1 MNRSRIS
8 HTVLIA
14 AALSA
19 VAVAPAAARGPGGGP
34 GGGGGDDQL
43 LDSDLSLAGSLGVT
57 SAGKT
62 RTTTIE
68 DRDGNSKTI
77 TIKRAVKAAG
87 DVTSDIKTTA
97 GGDPGALT
105 GAIKFSTRSSSTASK
120 LDGILTVSSAGG
132 KLRLRVHG
140 RAGSDGVYDVRIR
153 KTRGSGDLAAAKV
166 SAEGDLTV
174 TDSTVALDLDG
185 EYGYSSGEEGGQARE
200 GRGGAGGRDCPRGGG
215 QEQDGESGS
224 SRR

>member
-1 MNRSRIS
+1 M
-8 HTVLIA
+8 LIA

-19 VAVAPAAARGPGGGP
+19 VAVAPAAARGPGGGGP

-62 RTTTIE
+62 RTSTVE

-87 DVTSDIKTTA
+87 DVTSDIKTAA

-174 TDSTVALDLDG
+174 TDASVVLDLDG
-185 EYGYSSGEEGGQARE
+185 EYGYSSGEDGGQPGE
-200 GRGGAGGRDCPRGGG
+200 GRGGPGGRDCPRGGG
-215 QEQDGESGS
+215 QEQGSESGS